1 MVDVV
6 ESPGTVRVIDDPAEN
21 RYEAFVGDTMVGF
34 LQYRR
39 TPKVVI
45 LTHTEVD
52 PELERHGYGT
62 ALARH
67 ALDEARARGE
77 HVIPRCPFVSAFVED
92 HLEYADVVARSSGSN

>member
-1 MVDVV
+1 MADAV
-6 ESPGTVRVIDDPAEN
+6 ESPDMVRVIDNPVDN
-21 RYEAFVGDTMVGF
+21 RSEAFVGDTLVGF

-67 ALDEARARGE
+67 ALDDARAGSER
-77 HVIPRCPFVSAFVED
+77 VIPRCPFVSAFVED
-92 HLEYADVVARSSGSN
+92 HPEYADVVARGSRSN